1 MKTKSFI
8 CFGLNP
14 AYQCTLK
21 FKHFQFGEVNRAEE
35 AINFV
40 GGKGQNYTV
49 ACEQLQKA
57 DKITLVQFTGGS
69 TGEYIKNFFDSQN
82 IHHVSIETQGKT
94 RNCTTLLDKNTGVM
108 TELIEPSAE
117 ITAEE
122 KKNFETAVLDMFN
135 DPQNKIE
142 LISLCGSLPKGLD
155 GSTYEFIVKNR
166 PSGTFVFLDVA
177 KNVDCLKTG
186 NVDALKINFEEAY
199 GLCPKDLIQNK
210 KDIHEIGKVLMSLY
224 PVKVVAVT
232 DGPNKAYMFVRQ
244 ERNTDTPYQTY
255 QYTIPNIFDYLEEEE
270 GSNNDSKSG
279 NNNLRINPL
288 GAGDTC
294 SGVFTMKYIEL
305 KDFVEAYRYGL
316 AAASASCLFT
326 NSIAH
331 FQRNKMEALYQADRK
346 SVV

>member
-1 MKTKSFI
+1 MKTKSCI

-49 ACEQLQKA
+49 ACEQLKKS
-57 DKITLVQFTGGS
+57 DNVTLVQFTGGS

-82 IHHVSIETQGKT
+82 IQHISIETKGKT

-117 ITAEE
+117 ITKEE
-122 KKNFETAVLDMFN
+122 KEAFETAVLEMFN
-135 DPQNKIE
+135 DPQNNIE

-155 GSTYEFIVKNR
+155 GSTYEFIVKNS
-166 PSGTFVFLDVA
+166 PVNTFVFLDVA
-177 KNVDCLKTG
+177 KNVDCMKTG
-186 NVDALKINFEEAY
+186 KVDALKINFEEAY
-199 GLCPKDLIQNK
+199 NLCPKDLIQDK
-210 KDIHEIGKVLMSLY
+210 KDIHSIGKVLMSLY
-224 PVKVVAVT
+224 PVKVVAIT
-232 DGPNKAYMFVRQ
+232 DGPNKAYMFARQ
-244 ERNTDTPYQTY
+244 ERNTSTPYKTY
-255 QYTIPNIFDYLEEEE
+255 QYTIPNILNYLEED
-270 GSNNDSKSG
+270 NTKSD
-279 NNNLRINPL
+279 NINLRINPL

-294 SGVFTMKYIEL
+294 SAVFTMKYVEL
-305 KDFVEAYRYGL
+305 KDFVQAYRFGL

-326 NSIAH
+326 NSTAH
-331 FQRNKMEALYQADRK
+331 FQLDKMEAIYNAITVEEL
-346 SVV
+346 

>member
-1 MKTKSFI
+1 MKTKSCI
-8 CFGLNP
+8 AFGLNP

-21 FKHFQFGEVNRAEE
+21 FKHFKFGEVNRAEE

-40 GGKGQNYTV
+40 GGKGQNYTI

-57 DKITLVQFTGGS
+57 DKVTVVQFTGGS

-82 IHHVSIETQGKT
+82 IQHISIETKGKT

-122 KKNFETAVLDMFN
+122 KQTFEKTILEMFN
-135 DPQNKIE
+135 DPQNNIE

-155 GSTYEFIVKNR
+155 GSTYEFIVKNS
-166 PSGTFVFLDVA
+166 PEKTFVFLDVA
-177 KNVDCLKTG
+177 KNVDCMKTG
-186 NVDALKINFEEAY
+186 KVDAIKINFEEAY
-199 GLCPKDLIQNK
+199 GLCPKESIQDK
-210 KDIHEIGKVLMSLY
+210 KNIHEIGKVLMNLY

-232 DGPNKAYMFVRQ
+232 DGPNKAYMFARQ
-244 ERNTDTPYQTY
+244 ERDTTKPYKTY
-255 QYTIPNIFDYLEEEE
+255 QYTIPNILKYLEEDNSE
-270 GSNNDSKSG
+270 ND
-279 NNNLRINPL
+279 NINLRINPL

-294 SGVFTMKYIEL
+294 SAVFTMKYIEL
-305 KDFVEAYRYGL
+305 KDFIQAYRYGL

-331 FQRNKMEALYQADRK
+331 FQLDKMEVIYNDII
-346 SVV
+346 VEEI

>member
-1 MKTKSFI
+1 MKTKSCI

-21 FKHFQFGEVNRAEE
+21 FNHFKFGEVNRAEE

-49 ACEQLQKA
+49 ACEQLKKA

-82 IHHVSIETQGKT
+82 IHHISIETKGKT

-122 KKNFETAVLDMFN
+122 KDTFQKTVLDMFN
-135 DPQNKIE
+135 DSQNNIE

-155 GSTYEFIVKNR
+155 SSIYEFIIKNS
-166 PSGTFVFLDVA
+166 PKNSFVFLDVA
-177 KNVDCLKTG
+177 KSVDCLKTG
-186 NVDALKINFEEAY
+186 KVDAIKINFEEAY
-199 GLCPKDLIQNK
+199 GLCPKDSIKDK
-210 KDIHEIGKVLMSLY
+210 KNIHEIGKTLMTLY
-224 PVKVVAVT
+224 PVKIVAIT
-232 DGPNKAYMFVRQ
+232 DGPKNAYIFSRQ
-244 ERNTDTPYQTY
+244 ERNTTVPYKTY
-255 QYTIPNIFDYLEEEE
+255 QYTIPNIFNYLEEENIE
-270 GSNNDSKSG
+270 NN

-294 SGVFTMKYIEL
+294 SAVFTMKYIEL
-305 KDFVEAYRYGL
+305 KDFVQAYRYGL

-326 NSIAH
+326 NNIAH
-331 FQRNKMEALYQADRK
+331 YQLNKMESIYNDIK
-346 SVV
+346 VTEI

>member
-1 MKTKSFI
+1 MKTKSCI

-49 ACEQLQKA
+49 ACEQLKKS
-57 DKITLVQFTGGS
+57 DNVTLVQFTGGS
-69 TGEYIKNFFDSQN
+69 TGDYIKNFFDSQN
-82 IHHVSIETQGKT
+82 IQHISIETKGKT

-117 ITAEE
+117 ISSEE
-122 KKNFETAVLDMFN
+122 KKAFETSVLEMFN
-135 DPQNKIE
+135 DPQNNIE

-155 GSTYEFIVKNR
+155 GSTYEFIVKNS
-166 PSGTFVFLDVA
+166 PENTFVFLDVA
-177 KNVDCLKTG
+177 KSADCMKTG
-186 NVDALKINFEEAY
+186 KVDAIKINFEEAY
-199 GLCPKDLIQNK
+199 NLCPKDLIQDK
-210 KDIHEIGKVLMSLY
+210 KDIHSIGKVLMSLY

-232 DGPNKAYMFVRQ
+232 DGPNKAYMFARQ
-244 ERNTDTPYQTY
+244 ERNTSTPYKTY
-255 QYTIPNIFDYLEEEE
+255 QYTIPNILDYLED
-270 GSNNDSKSG
+270 NTKND
-279 NNNLRINPL
+279 NANLRINPL

-294 SGVFTMKYIEL
+294 SGVFTMKYVEL
-305 KDFVEAYRYGL
+305 KDFVQAYRFGL

-331 FQRNKMEALYQADRK
+331 FQLDKMEAIYNAIKVEEL
-346 SVV
+346 